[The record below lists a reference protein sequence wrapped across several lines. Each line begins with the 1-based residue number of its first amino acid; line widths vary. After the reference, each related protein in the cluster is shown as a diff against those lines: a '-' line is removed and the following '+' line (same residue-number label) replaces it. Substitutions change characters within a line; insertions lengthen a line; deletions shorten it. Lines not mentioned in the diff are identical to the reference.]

1 MRVTILGSGSRGNST
16 LVEGGG
22 ARLLVDAGLSP
33 KEVERRAEKA
43 LGEPLGRI
51 DALVLTHAHGD
62 HVGHARPSAAHF
74 DAPVFMTEATRRN
87 ADLGSLPHTRV
98 FGPRAHFSIGA
109 LEVRPHPVPH
119 DAPQVALV
127 FAAEER
133 RAALVTDLGW
143 VHRELLE
150 HLRGVGTLFIEANH
164 EPALLAT
171 GPYPP
176 EIQKR
181 IASGAGHLSNHQ
193 MAEALEALAPGLERV
208 VLMHLSQANNE
219 PHLARRAAERALSRE
234 PGVQVQVAHQDE
246 ALQVDVGPPR
256 GQLSLGIPGCA

>member
-1 MRVTILGSGSRGNST
+1 MRVTILASGSRGNST

-22 ARLLVDAGLSP
+22 ARLLIDAGLPPS
-33 KEVERRAEKA
+33 ELERRAMSA
-43 LGEPLGRI
+43 LGEPLGKLDGI
-51 DALVLTHAHGD
+51 VLTHAHGD
-62 HVGHARPSAAHF
+62 HVGHAGPCATAF
-74 DAPVFMTEATRRN
+74 EAPVYLTEATRRS
-87 ADLGSLPHTRV
+87 AQLGSLPMSRV
-98 FGPRAHFSIGA
+98 FGPRAPFAIGG

-127 FAAEER
+127 FAAGEA

-143 VHRELLE
+143 VHRELIE

-164 EPALLAT
+164 EPTLLAS

-181 IASGAGHLSNHQ
+181 IASGAGHLSNAQ
-193 MAEALEALAPGLERV
+193 MAGALTALAPGLENV
-208 VLMHLSQANNE
+208 ILMHLSQANNE
-219 PHLARRAAERALSRE
+219 PHLARRAAERALVRH
-234 PGVQVQVAHQDE
+234 QVEIRIAAQDE
-246 ALQVDVGPPR
+246 TLSVEVGPPR